1 MATGTPAEG
10 ALAGLRILDLT
21 DERGIYGGKLLADL
35 GADVVRPEPPA
46 GDPLRTRG
54 PHVDDT
60 PAPDSSLYWA
70 FFASNRRSVTI
81 DAATP
86 DGRGQLAALAA
97 WADIVL
103 DCGALAAAGI
113 DSDALIAAKPALVVV
128 RVSSFGQDGPWKDYL
143 APDLVAAA
151 LGGFAATTGD
161 IDTPPLKGFGELNF
175 ITSGTYAAIG
185 ALTALR
191 HARETGQGQI
201 VDVPVHE
208 TIASCLEQVLMW
220 WWYGDRVGPVVRG
233 KVLPRRAALHWS
245 DLYDVFNARDG
256 AISATPMPD
265 IQKQIAWL
273 VEEDAFG
280 DLLDPEL
287 AELKNFRR
295 LIDTL
300 MHQMS
305 EWIATKDA
313 EPLMF
318 EAQERHRPFGTVLPL
333 DKVAENP
340 HLAAR
345 EWWQTYRAGGRE
357 VRGPGAPYH
366 LSETPW
372 AIDARDA
379 TLGADT
385 ETVLR
390 EIGWGA

>member
-1 MATGTPAEG
+1 MSQG
-10 ALAGLRILDLT
+10 ALAGIRVLDLT
-21 DERGIYGGKLLADL
+21 DERGIYAGKLLADL

-46 GDPLRTRG
+46 GDPLRARG
-54 PHVDDT
+54 PHAGDT
-60 PAPDSSLYWA
+60 PGPDTSLYRA
-70 FFASNRRSVTI
+70 FFASNRRSATI

-86 DGRGQLAALAA
+86 EGRRQVEALAA
-97 WADIVL
+97 SADIVL
-103 DCGALAAAGI
+103 DCGTLGGAGI
-113 DSDALIAAKPALVVV
+113 GTDALLGAKPSLVVV
-128 RVSSFGQDGPWKDYL
+128 RITSFGPDGPWADYL

-161 IDTPPLKGFGELNF
+161 TDTPPLKGFGELNF

-185 ALTALR
+185 ALIALY
-191 HARETGQGQI
+191 HARATGEGQV
-201 VDVPVHE
+201 VDCSVHE
-208 TIASCLEQVLMW
+208 AIASVLEHVFMW
-220 WWYGDRVGPVVRG
+220 WWYSDRLGPVSVQH
-233 KVLPRRAALHWS
+233 VLPRRAALHWS
-245 DLYDVFNARDG
+245 DLYDVFNAKDG

-300 MHQMS
+300 MHQMK
-305 EWIATKDA
+305 EWIATKDVQ
-313 EPLMF
+313 PLMF
-318 EAQERHRPFGTVLPL
+318 AAQERHRPFGMVLPV
-333 DKVAENP
+333 DNVAENP

-345 EWWQTYRAGGRE
+345 DWWQTYRVAGGD

-372 AIDARDA
+372 AIAARDA
-379 TLGADT
+379 VAGADT
-385 ETVLR
+385 ETIMA